1 MTSTPAIELRNIS
14 KIFNGTTA
22 VSDVNLSIADGEFI
36 AFIGPSG
43 CGKTTTLRMIAG
55 LEQPTDGEIASYGK
69 RVDQLKPWERDT
81 PLVWQNFALFPFMS
95 VAENVAFGLKMMR
108 LPEAEIEK
116 RIAEWMERVG
126 ILQLRDRA
134 ISQLSGGQKQ
144 RVALA
149 RALVTQPRIL
159 LLDEPLGALDA
170 HLRIKMQ
177 SELKT
182 LQQETGITF
191 IYVTHNQSEALAM
204 ANLVAVMNEGKI
216 QQLGSPN
223 QVYRAPAN
231 RFVAQ
236 FVGMNNLIDGEVA
249 DVKGEHC
256 GIRAG
261 SNSFTVPAA
270 SKRSPGDKVT
280 FIISADLVAIANAD
294 SPQRENQIA
303 ATFRGEEFIG
313 SVVTMFFETEYG
325 AEFKVQQQQRA
336 VQKLALKF
344 GDKVNLSW
352 TADDSFMLL

>member
-1 MTSTPAIELRNIS
+1 MDLSKAIELNNIS
-14 KIFNGTTA
+14 KSFNGTMA
-22 VSDVNLSIADGEFI
+22 VSDVSMSIADREFI

-55 LEQPTDGEIASYGK
+55 LEQPTSGEICSYGK

-95 VAENVAFGLKMMR
+95 VAQNVAFGLRMQR
-108 LPEAEIEK
+108 LPESEIS
-116 RIAEWMERVG
+116 RRVDEWMERVG
-126 ILQLRDRA
+126 ISVLRDRA

-149 RALVTQPRIL
+149 RALVTRPRIL

-204 ANLVAVMNEGKI
+204 ANLVAVMNDGRV

-223 QVYRAPAN
+223 DVYRAPAN

-236 FVGMNNLIDGEVA
+236 FVGMNNLIDGEVK
-249 DVKGEHC
+249 DVRGGACTVKSGND
-256 GIRAG
+256 IFQVRA
-261 SNSFTVPAA
+261 A
-270 SKRSPGDKVT
+270 GDRQSGDNVT
-280 FIISADLVAIANAD
+280 FIVSADLVSVSTERPAKPENAI
-294 SPQRENQIA
+294 S

-313 SVVTMFFETEYG
+313 SVITMFFDTAKG
-325 AEFKVQQQQRA
+325 EFKAQQQQRA
-336 VQKLALKF
+336 VERLGLRY
-344 GDKVNLSW
+344 GDKVHLSW
-352 TADDSFMLL
+352 TAADSFMLP

>member
-1 MTSTPAIELRNIS
+1 MDLSKAIELNNIS
-14 KIFNGTTA
+14 KSFNGTMA
-22 VSDVNLSIADGEFI
+22 VSHVSMSIADREFI

-55 LEQPTDGEIASYGK
+55 LEQPTAGEIRSYGK

-81 PLVWQNFALFPFMS
+81 PLVWQNFALFPFMN
-95 VAENVAFGLKMMR
+95 VADNVAFGLRMQR
-108 LPEAEIEK
+108 LPESEIS
-116 RIAEWMERVG
+116 RRVDEWMERVG
-126 ILQLRDRA
+126 ISALRDRA

-177 SELKT
+177 TELKT

-204 ANLVAVMNEGKI
+204 ANLVAVMSDGKVP
-216 QQLGSPN
+216 QLGRPN
-223 QVYRAPAN
+223 EVYRTPAN

-236 FVGMNNLIDGEVA
+236 FVGMNNLIDGEVKE
-249 DVKGEHC
+249 VRGGTC
-256 GIRAG
+256 TIRSGDDTFQVPTAG
-261 SNSFTVPAA
+261 DPRPG
-270 SKRSPGDKVT
+270 SKAT
-280 FIISADLVAIANAD
+280 FIISADLVSISAERPAQAENA
-294 SPQRENQIA
+294 IA

-313 SVVTMFFETEYG
+313 SVITMFFETAKG
-325 AEFKVQQQQRA
+325 EFKAQQQQRA
-336 VQKLALKF
+336 VERLGLKY
-344 GDKVNLSW
+344 GDKVHLSW
-352 TADDSFMLL
+352 TTADAFLLP

>member
-1 MTSTPAIELRNIS
+1 MTQSPAIELRNIS

-55 LEQPTDGEIASYGK
+55 LEQPSSGEIQSYGR

-95 VAENVAFGLKMMR
+95 VAENVAFGLRMMR
-108 LPEAEIEK
+108 LPEAEIK
-116 RIAEWMERVG
+116 QRVDEWMGRVG
-126 ILQLRDRA
+126 IQQLRDRA

-204 ANLVAVMNEGKI
+204 ANVVAVMNDSKV

-223 QVYRAPAN
+223 EVYRAPAN

-236 FVGMNNLIDGEVA
+236 FVGMNNLIDGKIESVENGTC
-249 DVKGEHC
+249 VV
-256 GIRAG
+256 RAG
-261 SNSFTVPAA
+261 QSSFKVPLNSE
-270 SKRSPGDKVT
+270 RSPGENVT
-280 FIISADLVAIANAD
+280 FIISADLVTIGDANRD
-294 SPQRENQIA
+294 NSIS

-313 SVVTMFFETEYG
+313 SVVTMFFDTEHG
-325 AEFKVQQQQRA
+325 ADFKVQQQQRA
-336 VQKLALKF
+336 VQKLGLKL
-344 GDKVNLSW
+344 GDKVTLSW
-352 TADDSFMLL
+352 AADDSFMLL

>member
-1 MTSTPAIELRNIS
+1 MKNGKAIELLNVTKS
-14 KIFNGTTA
+14 FEAMTA
-22 VSDVNLSIADGEFI
+22 VSDVSLSIADGEFI

-55 LEQPTDGEIASYGK
+55 LEQPTSGEIRSFGE
-69 RVDQLKPWERDT
+69 RIDQRKPWERET

-95 VAENVAFGLKMMR
+95 VADNVAFGLRMQKLDER
-108 LPEAEIEK
+108 EIK
-116 RIAEWMERVG
+116 RRVDEWTERVG
-126 ILQLRDRA
+126 ISSLQKRA

-177 SELKT
+177 TELKT

-204 ANLVAVMNEGKI
+204 ANVIAVMNDGKV

-223 QVYRAPAN
+223 EVYRSPAN

-236 FVGMNNLIDGEVA
+236 FVGMNNLIDGDISEVK
-249 DVKGEHC
+249 D
-256 GIRAG
+256 GICRVA
-261 SNSFTVPAA
+261 SAQHEFTVQAPERTGDQ
-270 SKRSPGDKVT
+270 RSGT
-280 FIISADLVAIANAD
+280 FIISADLVAISRSVPTAGANVIEA
-294 SPQRENQIA
+294 I
-303 ATFRGEEFIG
+303 FRGEEFVG
-313 SVVTMFFETEYG
+313 SVVTMFFESPFG
-325 AEFKVQQQQRA
+325 EFKVQQQQRA
-336 VQKLALKF
+336 VQQLGLKY
-344 GDKVNLSW
+344 GDRVFLSW
-352 TADDSFMLL
+352 TAADAFLLA